1 MAGDIHSVDMLV
13 ITMMH
18 NQGEIEE
25 ENTNFDHDTQNT
37 MQPKAYVVPIL
48 EFSYLIFLRP

>member
-37 MQPKAYVVPIL
+37 MQPKAYVVLIL
-48 EFSYLIFLRP
+48 EFSCLIFLRP